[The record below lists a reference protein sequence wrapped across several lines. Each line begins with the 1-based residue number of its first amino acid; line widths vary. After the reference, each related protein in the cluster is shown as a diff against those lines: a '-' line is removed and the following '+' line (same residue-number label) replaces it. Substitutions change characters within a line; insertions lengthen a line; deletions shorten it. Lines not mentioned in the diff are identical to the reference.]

1 MQGDN
6 HARLAHGLNRRR
18 KLCWASCT
26 GSIKAVSRS
35 CVISANHRKEVDPA
49 GVYFAWRAAMRAIRS
64 AFSGAIRVS
73 ISFENGGFAA
83 SARRSARSVRVLF
96 VAPQHP
102 AVAERAVSQ
111 ASAARVS
118 VASPAKKR
126 SPVPPI
132 APESAPG
139 RFQRRGLLHSRQ
151 CVQRLQAGCQFSR
164 LAVCQYGLQCW
175 RVAVSACIQCS
186 IVNSICRRASG

>member
-6 HARLAHGLNRRR
+6 HARLAQAFNRRR

-26 GSIKAVSRS
+26 GSIKAVPGS
-35 CVISANHRKEVDPA
+35 CVVSANHRKEVDPA
-49 GVYFAWRAAMRAIRS
+49 GVTSAWRAAMRAIRS
-64 AFSGAIRVS
+64 ASSGAIRFL

-83 SARRSARSVRVLF
+83 SARQSARTFGVLF

-102 AVAERAVSQ
+102 AVAERAVSRRT
-111 ASAARVS
+111 AARVS

-126 SPVPPI
+126 SPVPPS

-139 RFQRRGLLHSRQ
+139 RFQRRGSPHSRGD
-151 CVQRLQAGCQFSR
+151 VQRVQAGCQFSR
-164 LAVCQYGLQCW
+164 LAVCQTDIQCW

-186 IVNSICRRASG
+186 IVNQSCRRASG